1 MTEKRN
7 EGKASAK
14 TSPSSINEVYKHN
27 NTEKAKPSTT
37 KTTKGGRG
45 RLRNFATVV
54 YPESAP
60 ENWLEVLDGLHV
72 PAFVSPLHNQDIN
85 PDGSP
90 KKPHWHLLIMFAGV
104 KTKEQ
109 AQAVIDAIGGVGCE
123 SVSTVRGYARYLV
136 HADNP
141 EKAQYSKSDVRA
153 FSGADYDAITHL
165 PTDDVKMVREMMEY
179 IRVNQIAS
187 FAQFADV
194 CAVDHEEWFRALVTK
209 STYFIKEYIKSLV
222 WETSQPQPVQEEPA
236 EDVEEQQ
243 NSQG

>member
-1 MTEKRN
+1 MNEKRK
-7 EGKASAK
+7 EEKVSAK
-14 TSPSSINEVYKHN
+14 TSPSSINEVYNNHN
-27 NTEKAKPSTT
+27 TKTAKPSTA
-37 KTTKGGRG
+37 KGRG
-45 RLRNFATVV
+45 RGRTRNFATVV

-60 ENWLEVLDGLHV
+60 ENWLETLDGLHV
-72 PAFVSPLHNQDIN
+72 PAFVSPLHDQDVN

-90 KKPHWHLLIMFAGV
+90 KKAHWHVLIMFAGV
-104 KTKEQ
+104 KTTEQ

-141 EKAQYSKSDVRA
+141 EKAQYDKSHVRA

-194 CAVDHEEWFRALVTK
+194 CAAEHEEWFRALVTK
-209 STYFIKEYIKSLV
+209 STYFIKEYIKSLT
-222 WETSQPQPVQEEPA
+222 WESSQPPQPVQEEPA
-236 EDVEEQQ
+236 EPAEE
-243 NSQG
+243 

>member
-1 MTEKRN
+1 MNEKRN
-7 EGKASAK
+7 EENTSAK
-14 TSPSSINEVYKHN
+14 ASPSSISEVYKHN
-27 NTEKAKPSTT
+27 NTGKTKPSTN
-37 KTTKGGRG
+37 KGRG

-60 ENWLEVLDGLHV
+60 ENWLERLDGLHV
-72 PAFVSPLHNQDIN
+72 PAFVSPLHNQDVN

-90 KKPHWHLLIMFAGV
+90 KKAHWHVLIMFAGV
-104 KTKEQ
+104 KTQEQ
-109 AQAVIDAIGGVGCE
+109 AQAVISAIGGVGCE